1 MRKLLIAAAAALLI
15 PAIIHTTTSLKLLIL
30 IASATVFI
38 IATSLTPIHY
48 RKAGWTETR
57 ATYLTLGIQTAVSF
71 ISTAINT
78 ANILDTFQTI
88 LLFAANTYLLIRVI
102 AESLAVN
109 KTSNAAATAS
119 TLLGLSSYITYI
131 ISTLEALRT

>member
-1 MRKLLIAAAAALLI
+1 
-15 PAIIHTTTSLKLLIL
+15 
-30 IASATVFI
+30 
-38 IATSLTPIHY
+38 
-48 RKAGWTETR
+48 
-57 ATYLTLGIQTAVSF
+57 VSF

>member
-1 MRKLLIAAAAALLI
+1 MRKLLFAAAATLLFATAL
-15 PAIIHTTTSLKLLIL
+15 HTTTSMKLLLL
-30 IASATVFI
+30 IASATTFI
-38 IATSLTPIHY
+38 VATGLTPIHY

-57 ATYLTLGIQTAVSF
+57 ATYLTLGVQTAASF

-88 LLFAANTYLLIRVI
+88 LLFAADTYLLIRVI
-102 AESLAVN
+102 AESLAVSKSN
-109 KTSNAAATAS
+109 NAAATAA
-119 TLLGLSSYITYI
+119 TLLGLSSYITYV